1 MCIAIYK
8 PEGKIIPYATLKEC
22 YDANPDGAG
31 FMYAEDKKLHI
42 EKGFF
47 SLESFYDA
55 YVKHQ
60 DKQAV
65 LHFRIK
71 THGKIDTTN
80 CHPFAVNSSLGF
92 VHNGV
97 ISGFG
102 DANHSDTIGFNN
114 GVLQPLV
121 NKWGNLALF
130 QDPMKDLI
138 ESRIGYSKLIFLD
151 RHGNHN
157 ILNESKGVWDEGI
170 WYSNTSY
177 KPYVPVATPSY
188 SKSTYNWKNKKWYDS
203 DDDYHSYNPYMYG
216 AKKVAPIKAKAATY
230 LKEGDLVELLNNV
243 TDETTKIMYEV
254 GELFEVV
261 AVNQDFTAD
270 LMYENMKGDPEF
282 VYNVPFHSLS
292 WVDDMEEE
300 DPVGKPAYQK
310 YPSPYLLKG
319 NK

>member
-8 PEGKIIPYATLKEC
+8 PEDKIIQKKTLIEC
-22 YDANPDGAG
+22 YDSNPDGAG
-31 FMYAEDKKLHI
+31 FMYAKDKKLHI

-47 SLESFYDA
+47 SFNSFYKA
-55 YVKHQ
+55 YKEHAH
-60 DKQAV
+60 KKAV
-65 LHFRIK
+65 IHFRIK
-71 THGKIDTTN
+71 THGKVDTTN
-80 CHPFAVNSSLGF
+80 CHPFAVNNSIGF

-102 DANHSDTIGFNN
+102 DTNHSDTIGFNN

-157 ILNESKGVWDEGI
+157 IFNEHKGVWDDGV

-177 KPYVPVATPSY
+177 KPYVAPVTTWKDTEYSYGGWRKPVATYKATVTP
-188 SKSTYNWKNKKWYDS
+188 KNIGLKVGDMVALLEDVADTTTLKTY
-203 DDDYHSYNPYMYG
+203 
-216 AKKVAPIKAKAATY
+216 
-230 LKEGDLVELLNNV
+230 
-243 TDETTKIMYEV
+243 ET
-254 GELFEVV
+254 GEICEVV
-261 AVNQDFTAD
+261 AVNQDFSCD
-270 LMYENMKGDPEF
+270 LMIDGFDGNAGF
-282 VYNVPFHSLS
+282 LYNVPYHALNY
-292 WVDDMEEE
+292 VDDFEDDSI
-300 DPVGKPAYQK
+300 DPVGTPAYHN
-310 YPSPYLLKG
+310 YASPSLLKG

>member
-22 YDANPDGAG
+22 YDSNPDGAG

-47 SLESFYDA
+47 SLQSFYEA

-80 CHPFAVNSSLGF
+80 CHPFAVNNSLGF

-157 ILNESKGVWDEGI
+157 ILNEAKGVWDDGV

-177 KPYVPVATPSY
+177 KPYVAPATPSY
-188 SKSTYNWKNKKWYDS
+188 SKSTYDWKNKSWYDS
-203 DDDYHSYNPYMYG
+203 DVDNYYG
-216 AKKVAPIKAKAATY
+216 YSASKVAPIKAKAATY
-230 LKEGDLVELLNNV
+230 LKTGDLVELLDEF
-243 TDETTKIMYEV
+243 TDDSTKILYEV

-261 AVNQDFTAD
+261 SVNQDFTAD
-270 LMYENMKGDPEF
+270 LMYENQKGDVEF
-282 VYNVPFHSLS
+282 AYNVPFHSLS
-292 WVDDMEEE
+292 WVDDMEDNE
-300 DPVGKPAYQK
+300 DPVGTPAYHN
-310 YPSPYLLKG
+310 YAAPSLLKG
-319 NK
+319 RK